1 METGA
6 MMDEFLLAFA
16 IMGASASLCYMLN
29 LGHFSSLVIL
39 VGAACLVTYREH
51 MAQQRAREKLRRKL
65 GWGE

>member
-1 METGA
+1 
-6 MMDEFLLAFA
+6 
-16 IMGASASLCYMLN
+16 MLN